1 MTPMG
6 SLHPILFFAGIYV
19 VALLFSI
26 FICSTLFYSCNAS
39 ASQPAL
45 QQQEATSQNDNQN
58 IGCVSKPLHSFTF
71 IG

>member
-1 MTPMG
+1 MKPRSMTPMG

-45 QQQEATSQNDNQN
+45 HQQEEPAQGLPQHT
-58 IGCVSKPLHSFTF
+58 VAMTHP
-71 IG
+71 